1 MLLNIIL
8 NALVLGIIILIATK
22 GQNKPDISILFGLPI
37 GLGIL
42 SGILFLFLDLF
53 SIVISLGIAIF
64 ALRWAFEL
72 TTKQAL
78 IVTGAWGVWQIL
90 FSMIK

>member
-8 NALVLGIIILIATK
+8 NALILGIIILIVTK

-42 SGILFLFLDLF
+42 SGILFLFLGIF
-53 SIVISLGIAIF
+53 SLVISLGIAVF
-64 ALRWAFEL
+64 ALRWAFDL
-72 TTKQAL
+72 TTNQSL
-78 IVTGAWGVWQIL
+78 IVTGIWGAWQIVYSL
-90 FSMIK
+90 F